1 MLGLST
7 YGLKILALLAS
18 QKPWEYAPSVY
29 RQDGSIIPHED
40 DVRDLE
46 RSYFEAFVCR
56 DTALE
61 IERRLRELE
70 EFQEHEVWG
79 AKRPEFKEKDD
90 E

>member
-7 YGLKILALLAS
+7 YGLKILALLVA
-18 QKPWEYAPSVY
+18 QLPWEYAPTVY
-29 RQDGSIIPHED
+29 RQDGSTIPHED

-61 IERRLRELE
+61 IEKRLRELE
-70 EFQEHEVWG
+70 EFEELQEWG
-79 AKRPEFKEKDD
+79 AQRPEFREMD
-90 E
+90 